1 VTTRQRAG
9 RGFTLV
15 EVLVAL
21 VILAVLS
28 GMAFR
33 GIDAI
38 VHAKERALADTDRTL
53 RLNNGMAQFEYDASQ
68 MVNTQVVDPIG
79 FDGAT
84 LRLTRR
90 TPDGLQLVLWT
101 LQDHRW
107 QRWASPPM
115 THVPQLQEAWLRSQQ
130 WETISGSAVTVLDKV
145 DAFQVY
151 TYCLGGGWGNVQ
163 STCGGGGGGDPSS
176 APPPPPPP
184 SGDGPR
190 TLCPNPR
197 PRAAPP
203 SHARPKERNP
213 HLLSA
218 AGIKKRSAIPRLSS
232 RAAFAGTERNGR
244 RARETRTGNERKK
257 RTPPGRPVLA
267 FVRGNLRPSK
277 QAEVAGA
284 GKLAR

>member
-9 RGFTLV
+9 SGFTLV

-38 VHAKERALADTDRTL
+38 VHAKERALAETDRTL

-184 SGDGPR
+184 SGGASGGGDGGGP
-190 TLCPNPR
+190 
-197 PRAAPP
+197 
-203 SHARPKERNP
+203 
-213 HLLSA
+213 
-218 AGIKKRSAIPRLSS
+218 
-232 RAAFAGTERNGR
+232 
-244 RARETRTGNERKK
+244 
-257 RTPPGRPVLA
+257 PPGHGGGRNEGGA
-267 FVRGNLRPSK
+267 SNGNFPTGIRIQLTVPEGTLTREKELP
-277 QAEVAGA
+277 A
-284 GKLAR
+284 L